1 MRQNPYYF
9 SVYNFP
15 IAKKEKRAGS
25 FPPIRRRKRKHLKV
39 PGPLQVL
46 EPRKV
51 SASLPVLKKAQSTEV
66 EEKSIEEK
74 GMTVSS
80 FELVGFYYVKKE
92 NDVFFFLDRCS
103 IVYWKT
109 AL

>member
-74 GMTVSS
+74 GMTVSI
-80 FELVGFYYVKKE
+80 F
-92 NDVFFFLDRCS
+92 
-103 IVYWKT
+103 
-109 AL
+109 